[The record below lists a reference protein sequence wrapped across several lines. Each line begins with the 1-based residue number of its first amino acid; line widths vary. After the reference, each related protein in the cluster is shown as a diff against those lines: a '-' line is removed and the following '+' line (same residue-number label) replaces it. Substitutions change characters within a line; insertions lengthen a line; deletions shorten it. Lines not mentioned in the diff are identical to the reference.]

1 MHRLTAFVLI
11 VLLLAT
17 TAAACVPVTPPA
29 APAAP
34 EAAPAKPLIMG
45 TESTFPPY
53 EFRNEQNE
61 IVGFDVDLANA
72 IAQKLGRELKIEDMA
87 FDALIPALLAGKID
101 MIVAG
106 MTITE
111 ERKKKVAFSDP
122 YYETGLVWVVRA
134 DDDRIQTADD
144 LKGKTL
150 STQTGTTSDIQAS
163 KIEGVN
169 MKRFQQFTDA
179 FLEVAAGRADA
190 CIVNEPTAIDYVMKH
205 PELKIGGKLQFEGTD
220 RQFNGIAVRLEDT
233 QLLADINKALQA
245 LKDSGEYDKMVEKWF
260 GAIRQQQQQQ

>member
-1 MHRLTAFVLI
+1 MKRLIFPAL
-11 VLLLAT
+11 VLLVLSAT
-17 TAAACVPVTPPA
+17 VTACVVPTVAPAPGGA
-29 APAAP
+29 APAQ
-34 EAAPAKPLIMG
+34 KPLVMG

-53 EFRNEQNE
+53 EFRNEKNE
-61 IVGFDVDLANA
+61 VVGFDIDLANA

-134 DDDRIQTADD
+134 DDDRMQTPDD

-179 FLEVAAGRADA
+179 FLEVSAGRADA
-190 CIVNEPTAIDYVMKH
+190 CIVNEPTAIDYTMKH
-205 PELKIGGKLQFEGTD
+205 PELKIGGKLQFEGTE
-220 RQFNGIAVRLEDT
+220 RQFNGIAVRLEDEE
-233 QLLADINKALQA
+233 LLNAINQALQE
-245 LKDSGEYDKMVEKWF
+245 LQDSGEYDKMVEKWF
-260 GAIRQQQQQQ
+260 GAIRAVQQKQ

>member
-1 MHRLTAFVLI
+1 MILLVLAPI
-11 VLLLAT
+11 LV
-17 TAAACVPVTPPA
+17 ACAVPAPVAVPA
-29 APAAP
+29 GAPAA
-34 EAAPAKPLIMG
+34 KPLVMG

-53 EFRNEQNE
+53 EFRNDKNE
-61 IVGFDVDLANA
+61 IVGFDLDLANA
-72 IAQKLGRELKIEDMA
+72 IAKKLNRELKVEDIA
-87 FDALIPALLAGKID
+87 FDSLIPSLLSGKID
-101 MIVAG
+101 MVVAG

-134 DDDRIQTADD
+134 DDDRIKTADD

-179 FLEVAAGRADA
+179 FLEVSTGRADA

-205 PELKIGGKLQFEGTD
+205 TEVKIGGKLQFQGSD
-220 RQFNGIAVRLEDT
+220 RQFNGIAARLEDT
-233 QLLADINKALQA
+233 ELLNGINQALKD
-245 LKDSGEYDKMVEKWF
+245 LKDSGEYDKLVEKWF
-260 GAIRQQQQQQ
+260 GAIRQQQQ